1 MNTAPRSY
9 DGLIIIGLIALNII
23 VFALTFSA

>member
-1 MNTAPRSY
+1 MNTDPRSY

-23 VFALTFSA
+23 VFALPFNA